1 MRDSKLPRSHMK
13 NTLGKP
19 PKDQDVRWV
28 LSGLCTSVQ
37 IKINHIFFNIKVKR
51 KVSKKR
57 YSRAHDIRYMETGAV
72 DFLILT
78 KWLGIRSY
86 QFFKHSM
93 KDLNLLVF
101 PIYKDWCLIPLKYRL
116 GWIPRALRPDNRD
129 VSCVSSIMP
138 LSLINKC
145 INIIHRDRWT
155 NEL

>member
-19 PKDQDVRWV
+19 QKDQDVRWV

-51 KVSKKR
+51 KVSK
-57 YSRAHDIRYMETGAV
+57 SCTAGHMIYMETGAV

-129 VSCVSSIMP
+129 ESCVSSIMP

-155 NEL
+155 NEF

>member
-51 KVSKKR
+51 KVSKKL
-57 YSRAHDIRYMETGAV
+57 YSRAHDIHTGAV

-78 KWLGIRSY
+78 KRLGIRSY

-116 GWIPRALRPDNRD
+116 DCIPCALRPDNRD

-155 NEL
+155 NKF